1 MKVYWDTSA
10 LLNAL
15 ASPSVLARLDKED
28 NLGRSHGYAET
39 FHHLSGLGLPLKDGT
54 RQKVTPADAAKMVRS
69 LAKKLRT
76 QDLTEEQALAAL
88 DDAQSKGVMG
98 KSVHDWL
105 HVRAAK
111 LAGAEVVL
119 SRDGGLSGLCRDEGL
134 KAEWP

>member
-15 ASPSVLARLDKED
+15 ASPAVLARLDKED
-28 NLGRSHGYAET
+28 NLTRSHGYAET

-76 QDLTEEQALAAL
+76 QDLTEEQTMTAL

-98 KSVHDWL
+98 KGVHDWL

-119 SRDGGLSGLCRDEGL
+119 SRDGGLSGLCPGEGL
-134 KAEWP
+134 EAEWP

>member
-1 MKVYWDTSA
+1 MKMYWDTSA

-28 NLGRSHGYAET
+28 NLTRPHGYAET

-76 QDLTEEQALAAL
+76 QDLTKE
-88 DDAQSKGVMG
+88 
-98 KSVHDWL
+98 
-105 HVRAAK
+105 
-111 LAGAEVVL
+111 
-119 SRDGGLSGLCRDEGL
+119 
-134 KAEWP
+134 